1 MVEILKAIRPQLI
14 MLALIYVMILAVIFL
29 DLWAG
34 IRKAK
39 ARGEYRSSYGLRKT
53 VDKIS
58 KYFNMIFVVT
68 AIDAVQMLA
77 VYMLN
82 QQAQYNLPLIPIFT
96 FVGAIFVGFIELK
109 SIYENSEAKD
119 KAKINEVAKL
129 AGQIVKDHD
138 TQDVVAA
145 LIEYLKDKEPA
156 KEGGANG

>member
-14 MLALIYVMILAVIFL
+14 MLALIYVMVLAVIFL

-82 QQAQYNLPLIPIFT
+82 QQAHHNLPLIPILT
-96 FVGAIFVGFIELK
+96 FLGAIFAGFIELK

>member
-82 QQAQYNLPLIPIFT
+82 QQEQYNLPLIPILT